1 MRIPRA
7 LTIAGSDSGGGAGIQ
22 ADLKTFSAFRV
33 FGMSVITA
41 VTAQNSIGV
50 QGVESLPPAFV
61 AQQLDSVL
69 DDFGADAVKCGM
81 LATAPI
87 IEALAEALRE
97 RPVANLVVDPVMVA
111 KSGDPLLPPDAR
123 RALVEHILPLALV
136 VTPNLPE
143 AGALT
148 GFPVTDRESMEAA
161 ARRIGELGPS
171 HVLVK
176 GGHLKGDPHRSPVGR
191 ARVPGVPR
199 RADRLAQHPW
209 HRLHAVGG
217 HRGGAGPR
225 ALLDRFHHAREGL
238 RHARHPRR
246 LPGRTRRRPAPA
258 LPGGVVTTDEG
269 KMSFLEHL
277 GELRTRIVWSL
288 IPTAVGLIVAF
299 RFSDRIL
306 QFVRRPLDRANVQL
320 VALTPTEG
328 FWTSMKISMVMG
340 VILAMPVILWQ
351 VWAFIAPG
359 LHKHER
365 RFAGPFV
372 IVGSVLFLLGAA
384 FALLVVMPFG
394 VEFLLNFTKD
404 QGIQPMISV
413 SSHVDLVIKFTLGF
427 GLVFELPL
435 VLTMLSRMGIVTPQF
450 LSKNRKYAI
459 LVNFVIAAILTP
471 TPDILNQSLMAGPLI
486 VLYEVGIL
494 AARVFGKRSPKAV
507 PPDEPVASEPPPP
520 TEVAP

>member
-1 MRIPRA
+1 
-7 LTIAGSDSGGGAGIQ
+7 
-22 ADLKTFSAFRV
+22 
-33 FGMSVITA
+33 
-41 VTAQNSIGV
+41 
-50 QGVESLPPAFV
+50 
-61 AQQLDSVL
+61 
-69 DDFGADAVKCGM
+69 
-81 LATAPI
+81 
-87 IEALAEALRE
+87 
-97 RPVANLVVDPVMVA
+97 
-111 KSGDPLLPPDAR
+111 
-123 RALVEHILPLALV
+123 V
-136 VTPNLPE
+136 VTP
-143 AGALT
+143 
-148 GFPVTDRESMEAA
+148 
-161 ARRIGELGPS
+161 
-171 HVLVK
+171 
-176 GGHLKGDPHRSPVGR
+176 
-191 ARVPGVPR
+191 
-199 RADRLAQHPW
+199 
-209 HRLHAVGG
+209 
-217 HRGGAGPR
+217 
-225 ALLDRFHHAREGL
+225 
-238 RHARHPRR
+238 
-246 LPGRTRRRPAPA
+246 
-258 LPGGVVTTDEG
+258 DEG

-372 IVGSVLFLLGAA
+372 IIGSVLFLLGAA

-494 AARVFGKRSPKAV
+494 AARIFGKRSPKAA
-507 PPDEPVASEPPPP
+507 PPDEPVESEPPPP